1 MSAETT
7 SLSARTDRRRALISL
22 TPLIDVVFI
31 LLVFFML
38 ASSFLDWRAID
49 LSPPV
54 KAGGGAPLE
63 GSLLID
69 IRADTLRLAGEAMD
83 LEVLTVRVGGLTAG
97 KPDRPVILRPAADV
111 SLQRTVEVLDRLKAA
126 GVTGMS
132 LIRGRDSQ

>member
-54 KAGGGAPLE
+54 KAGGGAALE

-83 LEVLTVRVGGLTAG
+83 LEALAARVGGLTAG

-132 LIRGRDSQ
+132 LIRGRDSH